1 MYGHEEDMKGRG
13 RMLWRNPAA
22 LTLHLSFVLILAG
35 AICTWLLQERGA
47 VRLSPGEKV
56 VEFRSSGG
64 GLLPLPVALE
74 LDSFRVEYYPGGI
87 APRDYVSYLKVDGR
101 HCVVSMNRILTTDGY
116 RFCQSGYDTDGSTVL
131 SVNHDPWGIALV
143 YSGFVMFTVAG
154 LWVLLSRRC
163 RWRSLLRSLSLLA
176 ILASPGFM
184 SASSVKGVPAEVAD
198 SLRSRQVVYQGR
210 VVTFNTL
217 SREVVAKLHGAPSYR
232 GLSPEQ
238 TLLSMR
244 LYPEAWKSQP
254 LLLVKDKNLRSRLGV
269 EGKYVAIENLFDSAS
284 RYRIVP
290 LLSVSD
296 KNMRR
301 AMEELDEKVGIILSL
316 YSGDLIVEAGEADG
330 LMPQWRV
337 DLELLYNRIPFSTLI
352 FILLFSGAAI
362 SFTSLSGR
370 RLLRSLSGVT
380 LWAATALS
388 AVCFALQ
395 WILSNHIPLSNTYE
409 TLLFAVLAL
418 EILIIIA
425 RRQGFLLRG
434 LAMTF
439 AGALALVA
447 HLMEVNPV
455 VTPLMP
461 VLHSPWLS
469 LHVSLVM
476 TSYALLGLTFVAA
489 AAAIISPAMG
499 ERMRRISLAAL
510 YPAEWLLGFG
520 IITGAVWA
528 NISWGR
534 YWSWD
539 PKETLALVTFIVYA
553 LPLHRSIPLLRSPRR
568 YHVYML
574 LSILTVAMTY
584 FGVNLLPSLH
594 AYN

>member
-1 MYGHEEDMKGRG
+1 
-13 RMLWRNPAA
+13 
-22 LTLHLSFVLILAG
+22 
-35 AICTWLLQERGA
+35 
-47 VRLSPGEKV
+47 
-56 VEFRSSGG
+56 
-64 GLLPLPVALE
+64 
-74 LDSFRVEYYPGGI
+74 
-87 APRDYVSYLKVDGR
+87 
-101 HCVVSMNRILTTDGY
+101 
-116 RFCQSGYDTDGSTVL
+116 
-131 SVNHDPWGIALV
+131 
-143 YSGFVMFTVAG
+143 
-154 LWVLLSRRC
+154 
-163 RWRSLLRSLSLLA
+163 
-176 ILASPGFM
+176 
-184 SASSVKGVPAEVAD
+184 
-198 SLRSRQVVYQGR
+198 
-210 VVTFNTL
+210 
-217 SREVVAKLHGAPSYR
+217 
-232 GLSPEQ
+232 
-238 TLLSMR
+238 
-244 LYPEAWKSQP
+244 
-254 LLLVKDKNLRSRLGV
+254 
-269 EGKYVAIENLFDSAS
+269 
-284 RYRIVP
+284 
-290 LLSVSD
+290 
-296 KNMRR
+296 MRR
-301 AMEELDEKVGIILSL
+301 AVEELDEKVGIILSL
-316 YSGDLIVEAGEADG
+316 YSGDLIVEAYEADG

-409 TLLFAVLAL
+409 TLLFAVPAL

-510 YPAEWLLGFG
+510 YPAEWLLGLG
-520 IITGAVWA
+520 IITGAVSPTSPGDD
-528 NISWGR
+528 IGR
-534 YWSWD
+534 GIQGNARACD
-539 PKETLALVTFIVYA
+539 VYRLCPA
-553 LPLHRSIPLLRSPRR
+553 APPQHPLLRSPRR